1 MAYNTEWGR
10 VPKTKQEALPLEAND
25 HCGGTDWKRHPAWTE
40 AMRAALNRRRTEG
53 GKWFSLNDR
62 MYDPRQLWAAW
73 ERIDQR
79 TKGEA
84 RRRGAGVDGVTV
96 EGFSKRAEQETARLA
111 EELKTGRYR
120 PKPVRRHWINKPGTT
135 RKRPLGLPCVRDKV
149 VQEALRSLIEPI
161 FECEF
166 KDGSHGFRPGRSTD
180 TACQRLEANLQTGK
194 GWIVDADITGFFDN
208 IDHEKLLDQ
217 VNRRIAD
224 GKVLKL
230 IRAFLEA
237 GVMEEMNVRYA
248 TTGTPQGGIVSPLLA
263 NIFLHALDER
273 LEAAGIGW
281 VRYADDFLLLCET
294 RTEAEAAL
302 RVAREVLEAMGLSL
316 SPEKTS
322 IVHLEEGFD
331 FAGWHYRGRQR
342 WPRGKSVKALR
353 RKLSEKT
360 RRKRPGSMDQICREL
375 TPILRGW
382 FHYFRDGNSGKV
394 FHEVIGWQRRRLRS
408 ILHRRHHGHGIG
420 QASLHLKWPN
430 RCFATWGLFDLE
442 AALTRYR
449 VIHS

>member
-1 MAYNTEWGR
+1 MAYKTEWGR
-10 VPKTKQEALPLEAND
+10 VPKTKQEALPIEAND

-53 GKWFSLNDR
+53 GKWFSLIDR

-84 RRRGAGVDGVTV
+84 RRRGAGVDGVMV
-96 EGFSKRAEQETARLA
+96 EEFSKRAEQEIARLA
-111 EELKTGRYR
+111 EELKTGSYR
-120 PKPVRRHWINKPGTT
+120 
-135 RKRPLGLPCVRDKV
+135 RPLGLPCVRDKV

-180 TACQRLEANLQTGK
+180 TACQRLEANLRTGK

-302 RVAREVLEAMGLSL
+302 RVARDVLTAMGLSL

-342 WPRGKSVKALR
+342 WPRAKSVKALR
-353 RKLSEKT
+353 RKLSEQT
-360 RRKRPGSMDQICREL
+360 QRKRPGSMDQICREL

-382 FHYFRDGNSGKV
+382 FNYFRDGNSGKV

-420 QASLHLKWPN
+420 KASLHLKWPN
-430 RCFATWGLFDLE
+430 RCFARWGLFDLE

-449 VIHS
+449 LVHS